1 VSDDPYV
8 YPGTNVLKNKL
19 GIRDAEELDRAER
32 KFATQRRSEGVPTGN
47 FGLEHLRAI
56 HRHQFQDV
64 YDWAGEIRTV
74 ELSKDGQQFQFRRFI
89 ETGMADVYN
98 RLAAANFLKG
108 CSRADFAHQAARII
122 GDVNYVHPF
131 REGNGRTQLFYL
143 EQLAEQA
150 GHPLDLTKLAPK
162 RWIEASQ
169 HSHAGDYAAMA
180 WEISQAYERQS

>member
-1 VSDDPYV
+1 VIDPYF
-8 YPGTNVLKNKL
+8 YPGTDILKNKL
-19 GIRDAEELDRAER
+19 GIRDKDELDRMER
-32 KFATQRRSEGVPTGN
+32 RLVTQRARDGVPSGR
-47 FGLEHLRAI
+47 FDLAHLRTV
-56 HRHQFQDV
+56 HHHLFQDV

-89 ETGMADVYN
+89 ETGMADVYE
-98 RLAAANFLKG
+98 RLMAANFLKG
-108 CSRADFAHQAARII
+108 CSRADFADQAARIV

-180 WEISQAYERQS
+180 REISQAYERQS